1 MGYTNGGS
9 VFISSKNKKEYQAL
23 FELKNSEM
31 TASEAYQNGGHIY
44 AEQAMLDLTEVT
56 FNDGVLT
63 RYKSTLGGTIY
74 SKDAHIVAK
83 KVDFGTSIGGTGGC
97 IYASKSNLTMSN
109 IKFHDCQATSVGGAV
124 YATDKTILTTQ
135 APLNKFYEN
144 KAESGAGLYVTMQSD
159 VHLDQVEFQNNKASG
174 DWGGDGAAIFIQRA
188 SVNIENSK
196 LISNE
201 AQSAGGAVY
210 VDSRGTLT
218 SKQGNVKWTTN
229 DAPRGGAMMIG
240 RYATVN
246 VWKHQFLLNTA
257 IEAGAAVA
265 SSSNKKTKKRG
276 YPIIM
281 TECDFHNNSVSLPDS
296 DFVGAET
303 YGGGMDLNRA
313 SAKLIKCKFKGN
325 TAEVGGGL
333 SIRGRNCELT
343 LEGTVFEMNVA
354 AEGGG
359 VYGTGKSIVH
369 VHGNTRF

>member
-1 MGYTNGGS
+1 GRSLDKTMKETHDRYLQIQPGYMNLTSILLHQNTLLTSNEADDGGGISIRGGKADTLNWWPMILSIDDSNIDANIGELGGGIHIEDASVAVKNTKMNKNVANHTKNGGGGAVYMTANSLLTSFIGEEVTFNANSAPYTNGGS

-23 FELKNSEM
+23 FELKNSKM

-188 SVNIENSK
+188 SVNIENS
-196 LISNE
+196 
-201 AQSAGGAVY
+201 
-210 VDSRGTLT
+210 
-218 SKQGNVKWTTN
+218 
-229 DAPRGGAMMIG
+229 
-240 RYATVN
+240 
-246 VWKHQFLLNTA
+246 
-257 IEAGAAVA
+257 
-265 SSSNKKTKKRG
+265 
-276 YPIIM
+276 
-281 TECDFHNNSVSLPDS
+281 
-296 DFVGAET
+296 
-303 YGGGMDLNRA
+303 
-313 SAKLIKCKFKGN
+313 
-325 TAEVGGGL
+325 
-333 SIRGRNCELT
+333 
-343 LEGTVFEMNVA
+343 
-354 AEGGG
+354 
-359 VYGTGKSIVH
+359 
-369 VHGNTRF
+369 